1 MSLTIADEIEKRRTF
16 AIIAHPDAGKTTLTE
31 KLLLFGGAIQMAGAV
46 KARKESRHARSDWMK
61 VEQERGI
68 SVVSSVMT
76 FEYEGNT
83 FNLLDTPGHED
94 FSEDTYRTL
103 TAVDSAIMVIDAAK
117 GIEAQ
122 TRKLFEVCRLRDM
135 PIITFINKMDREAR
149 DPFDLMDEIEKT
161 LALDI
166 TPASWPI
173 GMGRDFLGCYDIL
186 DDQLVLMARSKGGK
200 PDEGDRCD
208 GVNDPKLDSIL
219 PAHAVAKLREDVD
232 MARGVYKPLDRKSY
246 LEGHMTPVFF
256 GSAVNNF
263 GVREMLKG
271 LGRYAPSP
279 RPQPTRERI
288 IDPSEKKVTGFV
300 FKIQANMDPK
310 HRDRVAFTRLSSGHF
325 KRGMKL
331 RHVRSGKDL
340 TIHNPLI
347 FFAQDRNVAEDAFAG
362 DIIGIPNHGNLR
374 IGDTFTEG
382 ENLKVTGIPSFAPEY
397 LQRIRL
403 DDPLRAKH
411 LGNALQQ
418 LAEEGAA
425 RVFKPRMDSSWVVGV
440 AGPLQFDILT
450 DRIRTEY
457 GLPVRFEATTL
468 HTARWVESDNNAQ
481 MEKFVEQNL
490 PNIADDHD
498 NQPVFLARNAWHLDT
513 TVENWADIRFLS
525 TKEQSAT

>member
-1 MSLTIADEIEKRRTF
+1 MSIIDDEIEKRRTF

-76 FEYEGNT
+76 FDYENVKY
-83 FNLLDTPGHED
+83 NLLDTPGHED

-117 GIEAQ
+117 GIETQ

-135 PIITFINKMDREAR
+135 PIITFVNKMDREGR

-166 TPASWPI
+166 SPASWPI
-173 GMGRDFLGCYDIL
+173 GMGKEFLGCYDL
-186 DDQLVLMARSKGGK
+186 VNDELVLMAKTKGGK
-200 PDEGDRCD
+200 PDEGERCSGID
-208 GVNDPKLDSIL
+208 DPKLDQLL
-219 PAHAVAKLREDVD
+219 PEHAVKKLREDVA
-232 MARGVYKPLDRKSY
+232 MIRGVYKPIDRKSY
-246 LEGHMTPVFF
+246 LEGHMSPVFF
-256 GSAVNNF
+256 GSAVNTF
-263 GVREMLKG
+263 GVREMLQG
-271 LGRYAPSP
+271 LGRYAPTP

-288 IDPSEKKVTGFV
+288 IDPNEKKVTGFV

-310 HRDRVAFTRLSSGHF
+310 HRDRIAFTRVSSGHF

-331 RHVRSGKDL
+331 QHVRSGKAI
-340 TIHNPLI
+340 TVHNPLI
-347 FFAQDRNVAEDAFAG
+347 FFAADRNVAEDAFAG

-382 ENLKVTGIPSFAPEY
+382 ETLHVTGIPSFAPEY
-397 LQRIRL
+397 LQRVRL

-411 LGNALQQ
+411 LGEALQQ

-457 GLPVRFEATTL
+457 NLPVHFEQTTL
-468 HTARWVESDNNAQ
+468 HTARWIESDDKLK
-481 MEKFVEQNL
+481 MEKFIDENL

-498 NQPVFLARNAWHLDT
+498 KQPVFLARNAWHLDT
-513 TVENWADIRFLS
+513 SVEKYADIRFLA